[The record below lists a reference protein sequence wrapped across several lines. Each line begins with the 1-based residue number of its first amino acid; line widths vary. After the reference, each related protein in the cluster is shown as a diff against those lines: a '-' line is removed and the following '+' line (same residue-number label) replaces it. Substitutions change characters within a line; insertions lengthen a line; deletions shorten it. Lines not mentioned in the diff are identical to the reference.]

1 MEQSVEPGKLV
12 KRRPSKAMHFPI
24 DKSHASFR
32 SVERR
37 FSNLAT
43 VMDCFEAM
51 QMYALKENLTIE
63 AMVVLVL
70 WDFAELP
77 AILLTFTTNNDG

>member
-1 MEQSVEPGKLV
+1 MYKENKVFHCYFARLLIYV
-12 KRRPSKAMHFPI
+12 TF
-24 DKSHASFR
+24 ASQKFR

>member
-1 MEQSVEPGKLV
+1 MECEDNVLGL
-12 KRRPSKAMHFPI
+12 
-24 DKSHASFR
+24 
-32 SVERR
+32 R
-37 FSNLAT
+37 FDGTICGAGENMIMIT
-43 VMDCFEAM
+43 EGV
-51 QMYALKENLTIE
+51 LKEDFQIRLHLTIE